1 MADIIDFPSNPFT
14 GQKYVSNDNMLYVFD
29 GVAWITGE
37 GYPNITT
44 TPWKRLYDDIKIQIP
59 GVLDAVQA
67 QVTFSLFKDFCD
79 KTNIWQEE
87 VAVPV
92 LPDVITYPFVLL
104 GRGQP
109 NRLMM
114 MYDPAQGSRDKH
126 WVQGNVQMTVP
137 GILTISYS
145 PSTAATWNAV
155 IAKTPIDPTMTDKY
169 PNMEPSAYW
178 IVDKYR
184 EALTFGILGR
194 LQKMPGKPYSN
205 SKEAKDNTQYYISER
220 SKARTDM
227 IKANTFGG
235 QRWAFPQGF
244 ATTTR
249 KGWA

>member
-1 MADIIDFPSNPFT
+1 MS
-14 GQKYVSNDNMLYVFD
+14 Q
-29 GVAWITGE
+29 VA
-37 GYPNITT
+37 Y
-44 TPWKRLYDDIKIQIP
+44 
-59 GVLDAVQA
+59 A
-67 QVTFSLFKDFCD
+67 LFKDFCD
-79 KTNIWQEE
+79 KTNIWTED
-87 VAVPV
+87 VPVPV
-92 LPDVITYPFVLL
+92 LPNVISYPFTLL
-104 GRGQP
+104 EKGTP

-114 MYDPAQGSRDKH
+114 MYDPAQANPDKH

-145 PSTAATWNAV
+145 PSMAATWRAI
-155 IAKTPIDPTMTDKY
+155 IAKTPLQATVSDKY
-169 PNMEPSAYW
+169 PDLMPTSYW

-220 SKARTDM
+220 SKARADM